1 MLNVEEDSDLR
12 REDEDNREGAKKMKE
27 EDECLWCLLLRILK
41 VYRSSSD
48 SGYTLYT
55 SKRHHTS
62 ALIMIMILIITLLPS
77 LIILFRVFKLSSV
90 SNENSPCHKRHQ
102 VLISNVQTV

>member
-12 REDEDNREGAKKMKE
+12 REDEENREGAKKIKE

-55 SKRHHTS
+55 SKRHHTP
-62 ALIMIMILIITLLPS
+62 ALITHPLVTRS
-77 LIILFRVFKLSSV
+77 QSSSV
-90 SNENSPCHKRHQ
+90 EQEPIKTHQ
-102 VLISNVQTV
+102 ATNATML

>member
-12 REDEDNREGAKKMKE
+12 REDEENREGAKKIKV

-55 SKRHHTS
+55 SKRHHKP

-77 LIILFRVFKLSSV
+77 SLCLEFSS
-90 SNENSPCHKRHQ
+90 SHQ
-102 VLISNVQTV
+102 YPMKTLRATNATKF